1 MDCKRAFEE
10 AEGDLERARKIIREK
25 GLLKAA
31 KKGDR
36 ETGAGYLEAYI
47 HAGRIGVLLEMRAE
61 TDFVTR
67 NDKFKTLAHELAMQI
82 AATGAETKDELLK
95 QLFIKDEKI
104 TIEEL
109 IKSAIAE
116 IGENIEIGRFIRYEI

>member
-1 MDCKRAFEE
+1 MDCKHAFEE
-10 AEGDLERARKIIREK
+10 AKGDMGRAKEIIREK

-31 KKGDR
+31 KKSDR
-36 ETGAGYLEAYI
+36 ATGAGYLEAYI

-67 NDKFKTLAHELAMQI
+67 NDKFKTLTHELAMQI
-82 AATGAETKDELLK
+82 AAAGAETKDELLK